1 MGVCEQHVG
10 RILTLCVL
18 IVMLLVYA
26 QLRRQAFSFDWSQSR
41 RQSVRAAW
49 SILVGPRTQKGL
61 RLTLRSLYDNV
72 LVYNPRP
79 VLLFYVRVGL
89 PPPPPPGYLP
99 HIRPRVHFAQACLH
113 AYVGISVREH
123 ASFSRCKANL

>member
-1 MGVCEQHVG
+1 MSVCWQHAG

-49 SILVGPRTQKGL
+49 SILVGPRTQTGL

-72 LVYNPRP
+72 LMYHPRP

-89 PPPPPPGYLP
+89 PPPPHGCLP
-99 HIRPRVHFAQACLH
+99 QIGPRVPIAQARHH
-113 AYVGISVREH
+113 AYVKVSDWEHIS
-123 ASFSRCKANL
+123 SSRYKFDL